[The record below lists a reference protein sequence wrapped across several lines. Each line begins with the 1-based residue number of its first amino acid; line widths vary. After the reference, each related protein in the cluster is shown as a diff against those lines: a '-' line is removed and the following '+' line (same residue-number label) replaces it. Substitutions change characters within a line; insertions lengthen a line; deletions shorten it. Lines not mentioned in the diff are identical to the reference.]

1 MIVLLIFFSL
11 IVKFLRMTIVGD
23 ICHATSAGWTF
34 LKSFKL
40 LGILYLQQNIAFS
53 LFSLET
59 FFKQKPLVKH
69 ESFRGIPMFSI
80 QEWWKKRKALFGSLH
95 FRVLCFVTLSL

>member
-1 MIVLLIFFSL
+1 MFFNL
-11 IVKFLRMTIVGD
+11 IVRFLRKTIVDD
-23 ICHATSAGWTF
+23 ICRATSAGWTC

-53 LFSLET
+53 LFRLDT
-59 FFKQKPLVKH
+59 FFEQKPLAKH
-69 ESFRGIPMFSI
+69 ESFRGIPIFFI